1 MSRYVLMK
9 TQEDGTHTTPQS
21 AWNNRVALSA
31 GTSGN
36 PGDGVKLISY
46 STRPNRN
53 PTVEEG
59 LHTMSYT
66 FIAGGVYMPTG
77 TLEGYYR
84 CDSNVGNGII
94 KAIFGSEMTAGEKTT
109 YKVPST
115 LSYGSGPTPW
125 NFDVSAATV
134 YKLGS
139 EIWPYTMQLVE
150 DGPGSDEF
158 IEFKNVLFQNLELT
172 FDTREFPKFRVDYI
186 AGPSKNVGDEAGTPF
201 FSDTKPAAFYNAVI
215 EICTDPNATTPVWEE
230 LGCKNLTLRIAR
242 KIDENYVYIGSPF
255 LAGAALNGVT
265 DVEGN
270 FTTGAGA
277 TELELFNSIFHDES
291 NTTTGEIYEDTNAMK
306 TFAMRFA
313 LFDTDFKFMG
323 FFNAGM
329 AVLTEGNK
337 TVQGRQVIE
346 RTINFKCYGEEG
358 TMYFIVP
365 SSPVTGTGG
374 QFMAGAFKGLA
385 REYAELTA

>member
-9 TQEDGTHTTPQS
+9 TQKDGTHDTPQL
-21 AWNNRVALSA
+21 AWDNRVTLA
-31 GTSGN
+31 TT
-36 PGDGVKLISY
+36 DGVELINY
-46 STRPNRN
+46 TVRPNRN
-53 PTVEEG
+53 PTKEEG
-59 LHTMSYT
+59 LHTMAYT
-66 FIAGGVYMPTG
+66 FVAGGVYKPTG

-84 CDSNVGNGII
+84 CDNNVGNGII
-94 KAIFGSEMTAGEKTT
+94 AAIFGSEFSAADWTT
-109 YKVPST
+109 YALPAE
-115 LSYGSGPTPW
+115 LSYGSGETP
-125 NFDVSAATV
+125 FAFAVSSSTCVAYYLGAA
-134 YKLGS
+134 
-139 EIWPYTMQLVE
+139 IWPYTMQLTE
-150 DGPGSDEF
+150 DGPGTNES

-186 AGPSKNVGDEAGTPF
+186 AGPSRNGGTFIDTPTF
-201 FSDTKPAAFYNAVI
+201 TSTKPAAFYNAVI
-215 EICTDPNATTPVWEE
+215 EISTDSGSTWSQ
-230 LGCKNLTLRIAR
+230 LGCKSLTLRITR

-255 LAGAALNGVT
+255 LAGPAINGVT

-277 TELELFNSIFHDES
+277 TELSLFNSVFHDET
-291 NTTTGEIYEDTNAMK
+291 NTTNGEVYEDTNAMK

-323 FFNAGM
+323 FFNAGT

-346 RTINFKCYGEEG
+346 RTINFTCYGEPE

-365 SSPVTGTGG
+365 NAPIEGTGG
-374 QFMAGAFKGLA
+374 ELMSGAFKGLA
-385 REYAELTA
+385 AEYEELSA